1 MIEMEDLL
9 ERFGELPLDWGW
21 LGFSR
26 GSLGYL
32 EALFDSL
39 APSGL
44 IVEASFGCPGT
55 EVNGSRVIGSVG
67 EMPRNSQ

>member
-21 LGFSR
+21 LGFS
-26 GSLGYL
+26 
-32 EALFDSL
+32 L

-55 EVNGSRVIGSVG
+55 EVDGSRVIGSVG
-67 EMPRNSQ
+67 VKCPEIAHENR